1 MGSAIKPVDQFDDV
15 PDIGQMLLPAPL
27 NLITKTDDAKFRRI
41 GLNSGIHPNR
51 GGAMKQI
58 CKYTLIASLGAALLA
73 GCQTSWGTRYTYL
86 DETYV
91 LTYYDGTGKEQKG
104 YEVGVFMDGKYTAIE
119 RTTNNPGP
127 TWRNVELLGVEQK
140 PLVID
145 TDRGGRD

>member
-1 MGSAIKPVDQFDDV
+1 
-15 PDIGQMLLPAPL
+15 
-27 NLITKTDDAKFRRI
+27 
-41 GLNSGIHPNR
+41 
-51 GGAMKQI
+51 MKQI
-58 CKYTLIASLGAALLA
+58 CKYALIASLGAALLA

-91 LTYYDGTGKEQKG
+91 LTYYDGTGKEPEG
-104 YEVGVFMDGKYTAIE
+104 YEVGVFRDGKYTAIE